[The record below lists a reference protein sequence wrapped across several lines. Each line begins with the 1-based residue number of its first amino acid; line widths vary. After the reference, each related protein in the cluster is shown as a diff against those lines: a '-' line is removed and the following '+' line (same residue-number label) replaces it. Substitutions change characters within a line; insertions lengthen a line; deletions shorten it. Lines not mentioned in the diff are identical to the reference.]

1 MASRSRYVV
10 NRPACISIVN
20 LYWRQALIL
29 LKGMAILLRL
39 IRQMN
44 TLRGLLTGLIASLGA
59 TLSLASAQVA
69 VDVSGYGVKV
79 QTGQGSSVNVNSGT
93 VAPDVQ
99 MEGVAVINGEV
110 FIDGEQV
117 PKGKTSYIAKKTG
130 KSYRIQWGKD
140 GNVSV
145 SEK

>member
-1 MASRSRYVV
+1 MG
-10 NRPACISIVN
+10 
-20 LYWRQALIL
+20 L
-29 LKGMAILLRL
+29 
-39 IRQMN
+39 
-44 TLRGLLTGLIASLGA
+44 TLN
-59 TLSLASAQVA
+59 LASAQVA
-69 VDVSGYGVKV
+69 VDVSSHGVKV
-79 QTGQGSSVNVNSGT
+79 QTGNGSSAKVTSGV
-93 VAPDVQ
+93 VAADVQ

-117 PKGKTSYIAKKTG
+117 PRGKTTYTAKKTG